1 FIANPTIAG
10 LAAVATDR
18 TKPGEGPAE
27 TGAVPLVPSNLA
39 FQERDFADKHLYTHI
54 FMFETLERLDARL
67 MERAVAALV
76 SHHDSLRI
84 SFPKEGGAYRVKIHD
99 RFEQPLFTFVDL
111 SALDPAAQDVAFRRL
126 DTTLH
131 RKVDFEHGPLLHFAL
146 VRFGADRPDRLVAI
160 VHHQLM
166 DNSSWGVLTEDLQA
180 AYLAVADGKEP
191 QLAPLTAS
199 FAQWARNLDALAR
212 SAELDEDSAYWSAL
226 AGRAVSHWPLDHQNG
241 ADSMASEDSVL
252 VELSGA
258 DTAALRRLIRRD
270 YGLTLNDLLLAAVL
284 KGFTEWTG
292 QNSVLVDLVSRGREL
307 GGEDLDLSRAIGRF
321 SMTSPRLLD
330 LPSAPGARALL
341 DSVAEQ
347 LRAVPR
353 SGLGFGLLRYSGT
366 RPDVAQALAPLG
378 KPDILVNN
386 WGEVGKFTDDS
397 PLLGAPIEDAWPA
410 PELQRMHRLIVD
422 GRVYDGALR
431 LGFRFSRN
439 LNDRDNIAKL
449 AALVEDVLR
458 EMADDAES

>member
-18 TKPGEGPAE
+18 TEPGDGPAE

-54 FMFETLERLDARL
+54 FMFEALDRLDPQL
-67 MERAVAALV
+67 MERAVAAVV

-84 SFPKEGGAYRVKIHD
+84 SFPKDADAYRVKIHE

-126 DTTLH
+126 DATLH

-146 VRFGADRPDRLVAI
+146 VRYGADRPDRLVAI

-180 AYLAVADGKEP
+180 AYLALADGAEP
-191 QLAPLTAS
+191 RLKPLTGS

-212 SAELDEDSAYWSAL
+212 SRELDEDAVYWTAL
-226 AGRAVSHWPLDHQNG
+226 AERAVPHWPLDHQDG
-241 ADSMASEDSVL
+241 VDSMASEDSVL
-252 VELSGA
+252 VRLSSA
-258 DTAALRRLIRRD
+258 DTASLRRLIRRD
-270 YGLTLNDLLLAAVL
+270 YGLSLNDLLVAAVL
-284 KGFTEWTG
+284 KGFAEWTG
-292 QNSVLVDLVSRGREL
+292 QHSVLVDLVSRGREL
-307 GGEDLDLSRAIGRF
+307 GGGDLDLSRAIGRF

-330 LPSAPGARALL
+330 LPAEQGTRALL

-353 SGLGFGLLRYSGT
+353 NGLGFGLLRYIGA
-366 RPDVAQALAPLG
+366 RPDVARALAPLG
-378 KPDILVNN
+378 KPDILINN
-386 WGEVGKFTDDS
+386 WGEVGKFSDDS
-397 PLLGAPIEDAWPA
+397 PLLGAPSEDVWPT

-422 GRVYDGALR
+422 GRVFDGALR

-449 AALVEDVLR
+449 AALVEGVLR
-458 EMADDAES
+458 EMADGAES